1 MIDRRT
7 LLKRGVLGA
16 AGFMVAPQLVLAQ
29 AATDRRFVFVILRGA
44 ADGLAMLAPTGDPQF
59 ASARRDFARQ
69 SQAGVP
75 LDDFF
80 TLHPSLAQ
88 IGSLYRNNEA
98 LFAHA
103 VASAYRRRSHFDG
116 QNVLETAGPLPYRLS
131 DGWMNRLLTLLSG
144 SQAEAI
150 ALSSTMPMV
159 LRGTAAAS
167 SYAPSRLP
175 DPQAGLLSRVTMMY
189 EDDEMLHADWA
200 QALETEAMADD
211 IGSSGRGEAAL
222 GELAAGFLSDP
233 DGARIAA
240 IELGGWDTHANQLG
254 RLERRFS
261 ALDSLIGAIRTGL
274 GPIWSDTLI
283 IVATE
288 FGRTVA
294 PNGTA
299 GTDHGTGSATMMLG
313 GAVRGGRIL
322 ADWPGLRAADLLEGR
337 DLRPT
342 LSLDRLLAAV
352 SAGHFSLD
360 PAIVERTVFPAAS
373 GPAVGDSL
381 IRS

>member
-1 MIDRRT
+1 MIDRRE
-7 LLKRGVLGA
+7 LLKRGGIGA
-16 AGFMVAPQLVLAQ
+16 AGLMLAPHIALAQ
-29 AATDRRFVFVILRGA
+29 APTDRRFIFVILRGA
-44 ADGLAMLAPTGDPQF
+44 ADGLELVAPTGDPSFSSVRGSF
-59 ASARRDFARQ
+59 ASHSDGGTR
-69 SQAGVP
+69 

-80 TLHPSLAQ
+80 TLHPSFTE
-88 IGSLYRNNEA
+88 IGNLYSQRQA

-116 QNVLETAGPLPYRLS
+116 QNVLETAGPQPYRLN
-131 DGWMNRLLTLLSG
+131 DGWMNRLIAMLSG

-159 LRGTAAAS
+159 LRGSAEAS

-175 DPQAGLLSRVTMMY
+175 DPQPGLLRRVSMMY

-200 QALETEAMADD
+200 QALETEEMAGE
-211 IGSSGRGEAAL
+211 IMNAGRGQAAL

-240 IELGGWDTHANQLG
+240 IELDGWDTHANQRG
-254 RLERRFS
+254 RLQRGFS
-261 ALDSLIGAIRTGL
+261 ALDSMIGAIRSGL
-274 GPIWSDTLI
+274 GSIWADTLI

-299 GTDHGTGSATMMLG
+299 GTDHGTASAAMMLG
-313 GAVRGGRIL
+313 GAVRGGRVV
-322 ADWPGLRAADLLEGR
+322 ADWPGLRPSDLYEGR
-337 DLRPT
+337 DLRAT
-342 LSLDRLLAAV
+342 VSIDQLFTAALSE
-352 SAGHFSLD
+352 HFSLD
-360 PAIVERTVFPAAS
+360 PVEVRRSVFPAAT
-373 GPAVGDSL
+373 GTTIGGRL
-381 IRS
+381 IQS